1 MNKIK
6 LGLIFGGTSTERDIS
21 VCSASTMLKELDKE
35 KYELFPI
42 YIGKNGKWFK
52 YLEKE
57 QKQLQLGEEI
67 ENKEEIDNVL
77 KYLESMDVI
86 FPLLHGLNGE
96 DGSIQGLL
104 QLINKPYVGNGI
116 LASSLGMDKAYT
128 KIIFEKAGF
137 KQAKYEYIRKYKE
150 KYFYIDKELNQELLD
165 IEDILIKIKN
175 NLKFPLFVKPSNS
188 GSSIGITKVI
198 KEEDLKSAIENA
210 SKFDSKILI
219 EEGIEGK

>member
-57 QKQLQLGEEI
+57 QNQLQLGEEI